1 MSKKR
6 SAVIASLFLAALIAS
21 VFLFRHFSGNEDQ
34 RFETYTKE
42 LFCQEVAGSTISLH
56 YTLKNPDA
64 YGIDHAPVTFGYCTT
79 DTAAICA
86 SAENAIAALHSFDR
100 KRLSKKNRLTY
111 DILENYML
119 SARTLAP
126 YALYEEPL
134 APMTGTQ
141 AQLPVLL
148 SEYQFYDRQDIDTYL
163 ELLTK
168 APEYFHSI
176 LEFEQAKSE
185 SGLFMA
191 SYSADAIIAE
201 CQAFIDMGDQNYLY
215 STFAERL
222 AALELTDETKNTYI
236 ETNSE
241 HIKNYIFPAYAEL
254 KDGLTALRETGKNN
268 NGLCHLP
275 DGRKYYELTVA
286 SETGSSR
293 TIPELQQLTQ
303 GQMFTDLT
311 DMQKILSPT
320 AEGTSVSSDLFKT
333 QGTLLEDPD
342 PAAILADLEEKLTD
356 NFPRPPKVNTE
367 IKYVQKSMEDYLSPA
382 FYMIPAI
389 DNSSDNVI
397 YINQGHLPDDL
408 SLFTTLA
415 HEGYP
420 GHLYQTTYYSSRKP
434 DPIRTL
440 LNYGGYVEGWATYSE
455 MMSYYYAPVSK
466 EQATLMQK
474 NTSVILGLYAL
485 ADMGIHYEG
494 WTLLDAISFFRSY
507 GITDTDTIEK
517 IYDLIIADPANYLKY
532 YIGYVEFLEMK
543 KEALETWGED
553 FSQEKFHKAVLDVGP
568 APFALVREYGLK
580 KKGQMCL
587 GRH

>member
-6 SAVIASLFLAALIAS
+6 SAIIASLFLAALLLS
-21 VFLFRHFSGNEDQ
+21 VVLFRHFTGNENK
-34 RFETYTKE
+34 RFETYTND

-56 YTLKNPDA
+56 YTLKNPEA

-79 DTAAICA
+79 DTTAVCA
-86 SAENAIAALHSFDR
+86 SAENALAVLHSFDR
-100 KRLSKKNRLTY
+100 SRLSKENRLTY
-111 DILENYML
+111 DILENYMV
-119 SARTLAP
+119 SARELAP

-134 APMTGTQ
+134 APLTGTQ
-141 AQLPVLL
+141 SQLPVLL
-148 SEYQFYDRQDIDTYL
+148 SEYQFDTQKDIDTYL

-168 APEYFHSI
+168 TPEYFHSI

-191 SYSADAIIAE
+191 SYSADALIAE

-215 STFAERL
+215 SSFEDRL
-222 AALELTDETKNTYI
+222 AATGLPDETKNAYI
-236 ETNSE
+236 EANSE
-241 HIKNYIFPAYAEL
+241 RIKNYIFPAYTEL

-303 GQMFTDLT
+303 GQMFADLT
-311 DMQKILSPT
+311 DMQKILSPS
-320 AEGTSVSSDLFKT
+320 AEGASVSSDLFKT
-333 QGTLLEDPD
+333 QGTLLENPD
-342 PAAILADLEEKLTD
+342 PACILEDLEQKLKS
-356 NFPRPPKVNTE
+356 NFPKPPKVTTQ
-367 IKYVQKSMEDYLSPA
+367 IKYVQKSMEEYLSPA

-389 DNSSDNVI
+389 DNAADNVI
-397 YINQGHLPDDL
+397 YINEGHLPDDL

-420 GHLYQTTYYSSRKP
+420 GHLYQTTYYASQKP
-434 DPIRTL
+434 DPIRNL

-474 NTSVILGLYAL
+474 NTSIILGLYAL

-543 KEALETWGED
+543 KEAMKAWGDD
-553 FSQEKFHKAVLDVGP
+553 FSQKKFHKAVLDIGP
-568 APFALVREYGLK
+568 APFQLVREYAIK
-580 KKGQMCL
+580 KK
-587 GRH
+587 